1 MIHSTLKRRD
11 GAPIGDDAISA
22 FQSGFAGPT
31 IRPGDARYEDA
42 RRIWNASI
50 DKRPGLI
57 ARCTG
62 TADVVAAV
70 NFARSQ
76 DLLVAVRGGG
86 HNVAGRA
93 LCDNGIVIDLSAMKG
108 IHVDARAQTVR
119 VQAGATLGDLDR
131 ETHVHGLAVPTGVV
145 PQTGIAGLTLGGGH
159 GWLTRRLGLTIDSL
173 LACELVTAQGLV
185 LTVDRQT
192 NADLFWALRGGG
204 GNFGV
209 VTSFLFQAYPIS
221 HVYGGLIVY
230 PRDEAATVLRNFR
243 NFMLEAPDE
252 LSAVAVL
259 TGLPDGTPA
268 TIVAA
273 CSCADLDR
281 GAAMIEP
288 LRRFATP
295 LLEALQ
301 PMPFPAMQKLAAE
314 NMLVDAHNYWKFAL
328 LNQLDGAV
336 IDQLVESA
344 NQAPS
349 PHSTVGVVA
358 LGGAMGRIGHADTAF
373 AQREAVFNIGV
384 EAQWTDPADT
394 ERNRAW
400 ARAAADAL
408 KPYATGGNMPNFLDD
423 EPDDAVRTTFGNNF
437 DRLVDVK
444 TKYDPT
450 NFFSV
455 NLNIEPRGRKRRTA
469 AAS

>member
-1 MIHSTLKRRD
+1 
-11 GAPIGDDAISA
+11 
-22 FQSGFAGPT
+22 
-31 IRPGDARYEDA
+31 
-42 RRIWNASI
+42 
-50 DKRPGLI
+50 
-57 ARCTG
+57 
-62 TADVVAAV
+62 
-70 NFARSQ
+70 
-76 DLLVAVRGGG
+76 
-86 HNVAGRA
+86 
-93 LCDNGIVIDLSAMKG
+93 MKG
-108 IHVDARAQTVR
+108 IHVDTRAQTVR
-119 VQAGATLGDLDR
+119 VQAGVTLGDLDR

-185 LTVDRQT
+185 PDGRSADQCRSLLVLTADRQT

-268 TIVAA
+268 TIIAV

-281 GAAMIEP
+281 GAAMVEP

-295 LLEALQ
+295 LLEAVQ
-301 PMPFPAMQKLAAE
+301 PMPFPTMQKLAAE

-328 LNQLDGAV
+328 LKQLDGAV
-336 IDQLVESA
+336 IDQLVECA

-349 PHSTVGVVA
+349 PHSAVGVVA

-394 ERNRAW
+394 ERNQAW

-408 KPYATGGNMPNFLDD
+408 KPYATGGNMPNFLD
-423 EPDDAVRTTFGNNF
+423 EEAG
-437 DRLVDVK
+437 
-444 TKYDPT
+444 
-450 NFFSV
+450 
-455 NLNIEPRGRKRRTA
+455 
-469 AAS
+469 

>member
-11 GAPIGDDAISA
+11 GAPIGDDAIEA
-22 FQSGFAGPT
+22 FQTEFAGAV

-50 DKRPGLI
+50 DKHPGLI

-62 TADVVAAV
+62 TADVAAAV

-76 DLLVAVRGGG
+76 NLLVAVRGGG

-93 LCDNGIVIDLSAMKG
+93 LCDDGIVIDLSAMKG
-108 IHVDARAQTVR
+108 IHVDPRAQTVR
-119 VQAGATLGDLDR
+119 VQAGVTLGELDR
-131 ETHVHGLAVPTGVV
+131 ETHAHGLAIPTGVV
-145 PQTGIAGLTLGGGH
+145 PQTGIAGLTLGGGL
-159 GWLTRRLGLTIDSL
+159 GWLTRRLGLTCDNL
-173 LACELVTAQGLV
+173 LSCEMVTAQGLI

-192 NADLFWALRGGG
+192 NADLFWGLRGGG

-221 HVYGGLIVY
+221 HIYGGMIVY

-252 LSAVAVL
+252 FTAAFIL
-259 TGLPDGTPA
+259 TSLPDGTPA
-268 TIVAA
+268 AVIAA
-273 CSCADLDR
+273 CCCADLDR
-281 GAAMIEP
+281 GAKMIDP

-295 LLEALQ
+295 LLDTVQ

-314 NMLVDAHNYWKFAL
+314 GLLLDAHNYWKFAL
-328 LNQLDGAV
+328 LKQLEGEV
-336 IDQLVESA
+336 IDRLVERA
-344 NQAPS
+344 DAAPS
-349 PHSTVGVVA
+349 PHSKLVVFP
-358 LGGAMGRIGHADTAF
+358 LGGAMARIGGGDTAF
-373 AQREAVFNIGV
+373 AQRGAAYTIGI

-394 ERNRAW
+394 ERNRDW
-400 ARAAADAL
+400 TRATADDL
-408 KPYATGGNMPNFLDD
+408 KPYATGGNMPNFLDE
-423 EPDDAVRTTFGNNF
+423 EPDDVVQAAFGTNH
-437 DRLVDVK
+437 DRLMDIK

-455 NLNIEPRGRKRRTA
+455 NLNVQPRRRLRR